1 MKWNFVAWVL
11 FACIVPLARAEP
23 PKESVAVS
31 IVKYDGLTD
40 LIKKNS
46 GKVILVDCWADYC
59 LPCKKEFPKLV
70 ALHNKLAKD
79 GFFAISL
86 SLDELEDG
94 VKDRVLDFLKQK
106 QATCTNLILDEK
118 PEVWQK
124 KFQVEGPPLV
134 IVFNRKG
141 ELVKKF
147 VDKEVEYDKIEA
159 LVKKLLAEP
168 AK

>member
-1 MKWNFVAWVL
+1 MKRIFTALVL
-11 FACIVPLARAEP
+11 LTGLAHCVFAEP
-23 PKESVAVS
+23 PKNQIAVS
-31 IVKYDGLTD
+31 VVKYDGLTD
-40 LIKKNS
+40 LIKKNQ
-46 GKVILVDCWADYC
+46 GKVIVVDCWADYC

-70 ALHNKLAKD
+70 ALHKKLAKD
-79 GFFAISL
+79 GLLAISL

-94 VKDRVLDFLKQK
+94 TKERVLDFLKEK
-106 QATCTNLILDEK
+106 QASFTNLILDEK

-134 IVFNRKG
+134 VVFNRKG

-147 VDKEVEYDKIEA
+147 VDKEVDYEQIEK
-159 LVKKLLAEP
+159 LVTKLLNEQ